1 MTVELEARLKM
12 EQWYSRPLT
21 QGVSYQSYLDVRGN
35 EAPCYLNHYYFPF
48 ISVFFFFLGKTN
60 PNQELHN
67 RVVLLGKTNPNQEL
81 HNRVVLRI
89 ECDNRVITAFDHRAL
104 AKYICNIIRSSPQ

>member
-67 RVVLLGKTNPNQEL
+67 RVVL
-81 HNRVVLRI
+81 RI

>member
-48 ISVFFFFLGKTN
+48 ISVFFFFF
-60 PNQELHN
+60 
-67 RVVLLGKTNPNQEL
+67 LGKTNPNQEL

>member
-48 ISVFFFFLGKTN
+48 ISFFFFY
-60 PNQELHN
+60 
-67 RVVLLGKTNPNQEL
+67 GKTNPNQEL

>member
-35 EAPCYLNHYYFPF
+35 EAPCYLNQYYFPF
-48 ISVFFFFLGKTN
+48 ISFFFFFFS
-60 PNQELHN
+60 
-67 RVVLLGKTNPNQEL
+67 GKTNPNQEL